1 MVAEALSR
9 DMLSQNT
16 DEEDKPLDKEMTV
29 NTDPEENQE
38 HAEETILEPEVEP
51 TVDGVPENETEP
63 SDNHADK
70 ANAEAPVVDEQPEVT
85 EPAGGVVED
94 NSEPPVAPETSA
106 LTVNDIYHRVTQA
119 ARDLLGEWCYV
130 TYLFPEEHKALLV
143 TENRAD
149 ELSFVQVDYSVGTDD
164 VVTVSNQTNVKLT
177 VSVADINSKVAE
189 LNETIVDLNQQL
201 SDAKNEISALTPY
214 REAHEKAMHDQ
225 KAAELRDYIKRSGQF
240 TAKEIEGEEISALI
254 DALDEDKIKMMIS
267 DRVVSS
273 NKKQTLKASVP
284 RANISAD
291 DASDTEVSEV
301 LSTFFR
307 RNK

>member
-16 DEEDKPLDKEMTV
+16 DEEDKPLDKEITV

-38 HAEETILEPEVEP
+38 HAEENAMEPETELTVEEA
-51 TVDGVPENETEP
+51 PENETEP
-63 SDNHADK
+63 SEGHTDEV
-70 ANAEAPVVDEQPEVT
+70 NAEDPVVNEQQEDD
-85 EPAGGVVED
+85 EPAGNVVED
-94 NSEPPVAPETSA
+94 NVEPSDDPETSA
-106 LTVNDIYHRVTQA
+106 LTVNDIYARVTQA

-130 TYLFPEEHKALLV
+130 SYLFPEEHKALLI
-143 TENRAD
+143 TERRVD
-149 ELSFVQVDYSVGTDD
+149 ELSFVQVDYSVGMNDA
-164 VVTVSNQTNVKLT
+164 VTVSNQTNVKLT
-177 VSVADINSKVAE
+177 VSIADINSKIAE
-189 LNETIVDLNQQL
+189 LNEIIVNLNQQL
-201 SDAKNEISALTPY
+201 SDAKSEISALTPY

-225 KAAELRDYIKRSGQF
+225 KAAELRDYVEKSGQF
-240 TAKEIEGEEISALI
+240 TVKEIEGEEISALI

-291 DASDTEVSEV
+291 DDANTEVSAV
-301 LSTFFR
+301 LSSFFR